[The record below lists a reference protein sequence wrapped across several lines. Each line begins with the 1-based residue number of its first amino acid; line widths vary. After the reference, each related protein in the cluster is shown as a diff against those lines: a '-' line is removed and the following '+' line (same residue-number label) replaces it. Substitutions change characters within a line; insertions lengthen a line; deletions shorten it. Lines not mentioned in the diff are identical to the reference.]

1 MVYWRRK
8 WQPTPVFLL
17 QEPHEQYKKRQ
28 KAMTL
33 EDEPLRS
40 EGVQYATG
48 EEWRVVPNSSRR
60 NEALGPKWKRRSVV
74 DVYEMV
80 S

>member
-48 EEWRVVPNSSRR
+48 EEWRAITNSSSK
-60 NEALGPKWKRRSVV
+60 NEVTGPKREDTQCRYV
-74 DVYEMV
+74 
-80 S
+80 